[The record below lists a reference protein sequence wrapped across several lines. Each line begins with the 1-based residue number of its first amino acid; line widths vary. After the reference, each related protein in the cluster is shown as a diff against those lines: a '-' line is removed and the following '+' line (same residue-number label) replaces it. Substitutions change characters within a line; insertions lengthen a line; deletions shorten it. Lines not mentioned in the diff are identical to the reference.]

1 MSFAS
6 PFPEVDI
13 PTASVYEY
21 LFGGIDE
28 ADLDRVALIDTKSGR
43 QTTNLELIA
52 RIDTF
57 AGALAGRGIGV
68 GDVVGLLAPNSSAF
82 AVAFHGILRSGAT
95 ATTINVLF
103 TAKDIAKQLTDSRA
117 KMLVTVTPLL
127 PQAKQAAATVGLADT
142 DLVVLDGEGLTA
154 SRHPNAAD
162 LLGPGWPAPE
172 VNFAPSAHLAVL
184 PYSSGTTGNPKG
196 VMLTHRNL
204 VANVAQIRPLH
215 GMVADDVV
223 IAIMPFFHIY
233 GMTVLLNAALHA
245 RARLVIM
252 PSFDLE
258 EFLGNIQNHKCTVAF
273 IAPPVAVALAKHPA
287 VGNFDLSSLQ
297 TIMSG
302 AAPLD
307 AELGHAVAD
316 RIGCRVV
323 QGYGMSELSPVSHI
337 TPFDGGQESLG
348 SIAPLSS
355 VGWTV
360 SNAACKIVN
369 PETGAEINVP
379 ADGLSDPGELWFKG
393 PNVMAGYLGNEKATE
408 ETIDDGWLHTGDMA
422 RVDATGCV
430 YIVDRLK
437 ELIKYKGYQVPPA
450 ELEAV
455 LLSHP
460 GIADAAVIGVI
471 DTESGEEVPKAF
483 VVKQSGA
490 ELTDAEVMEFVA
502 EEVAPYKKV
511 RQVEFIDAIPK
522 SASGKILRKDLRT
535 G

>member
-1 MSFAS
+1 M
-6 PFPEVDI
+6 
-13 PTASVYEY
+13 
-21 LFGGIDE
+21 
-28 ADLDRVALIDTKSGR
+28 
-43 QTTNLELIA
+43 
-52 RIDTF
+52 
-57 AGALAGRGIGV
+57 
-68 GDVVGLLAPNSSAF
+68 
-82 AVAFHGILRSGAT
+82 
-95 ATTINVLF
+95 
-103 TAKDIAKQLTDSRA
+103 
-117 KMLVTVTPLL
+117 
-127 PQAKQAAATVGLADT
+127 
-142 DLVVLDGEGLTA
+142 
-154 SRHPNAAD
+154 
-162 LLGPGWPAPE
+162 
-172 VNFAPSAHLAVL
+172 
-184 PYSSGTTGNPKG
+184 
-196 VMLTHRNL
+196 
-204 VANVAQIRPLH
+204 
-215 GMVADDVV
+215 
-223 IAIMPFFHIY
+223 
-233 GMTVLLNAALHA
+233 
-245 RARLVIM
+245 
-252 PSFDLE
+252 
-258 EFLGNIQNHKCTVAF
+258 
-273 IAPPVAVALAKHPA
+273 AVALAKHPA
-287 VGNFDLSSLQ
+287 VDNFDLSSLQ

-337 TPFDGGQESLG
+337 TPFDGGQESMG

-393 PNVMAGYLGNEKATE
+393 PNVMAGYLGNEKATG

-471 DTESGEEVPKAF
+471 DAESGEEVPKAF
-483 VVKQSGA
+483 VVKQPGA